1 MINIYNLVNKYF
13 VFFKIINANISI
25 TNTII
30 YTSITN
36 IKYILIKIILFYFIS

>member
-25 TNTII
+25 T
-30 YTSITN
+30 
-36 IKYILIKIILFYFIS
+36 KIVFEKVNFL